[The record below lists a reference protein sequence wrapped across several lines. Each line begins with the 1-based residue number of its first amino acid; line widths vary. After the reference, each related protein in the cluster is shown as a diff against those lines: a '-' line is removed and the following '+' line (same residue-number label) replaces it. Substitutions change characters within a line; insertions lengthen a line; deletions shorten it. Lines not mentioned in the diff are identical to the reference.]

1 MPELS
6 TCLISDSWH
15 SFEYVSGIKYAEV
28 LNMPWYSYNNIIII
42 VTKIVILE
50 FLPARFIH
58 SGFPQLKKIF

>member
-1 MPELS
+1 
-6 TCLISDSWH
+6 
-15 SFEYVSGIKYAEV
+15 
-28 LNMPWYSYNNIIII
+28 MPWYSYNNIITI